1 MEKNYFKKL
10 CFLLFFAV
18 ISLSTFAQ
26 SGSISGKVVDETN
39 LPLPGAAVFLT
50 GTQTSTQTDINGN
63 YRLNGVSYGNV
74 SVTVKFIGYTEQS
87 KSVNLTSTAVTLNF
101 QLVPST
107 KSLNEVVV
115 VGYGTSTKRDVKG
128 SIVSVGAKAFEDVT
142 VPTFNAGLQG
152 RASGLQVSQSNGVP
166 GSATRVR
173 IRGTSSISGSGDPLY
188 VIDGVPVFN
197 EDPSD
202 GDFGR
207 NPTKAGKLDP
217 LAYLNPNDIESI
229 DILKDAAAAAI
240 YGSRGANGV
249 IQITT
254 KKGKAGKTIVSLST
268 TYGTSEITR
277 KLPLLNASEWLQI
290 YNEARVNDGG
300 LPLGPNESISPT
312 GFSYIP
318 GQNLGVNTD
327 WIDQATRKG
336 DVTETNLSVRGGNE
350 KTRFFI
356 SGGYRKENSIL
367 KGGAYERGGA
377 RVNID
382 NNASDRLD
390 VGLQLGIYRSKNDQV
405 PTSFNGG
412 IGAAQS
418 FSLPIYPVYN
428 ADGTFFGTQFQNTG
442 FNIVAQR
449 QSTYQSKDFRTNGNV
464 YLAYK
469 ISKELTFRTENGL
482 DLLNQTEG
490 RYESNINRYFR
501 GKDYTQPKPY
511 PDLAPIGLATASERQ
526 YQVINVNTNNYF
538 TFKKDFGSKHVT
550 DATLGFNYQR
560 ANQAQIA
567 FSASGGG
574 VGFINSYYQQGSNNL
589 GFAPGAIEPGN
600 TIPPTTSAYSQADIL
615 TGILSYFVRA
625 NYKYNNKYLFGVSA
639 RYDGSPKFGQNNK
652 FGLFPAAS
660 AAWIISDEDFL
671 KDNNAISYLK
681 LRASFGVTGNDGTQ
695 VFQYLQTYSS
705 GGSYAGGFGQ
715 KPNNL
720 SNPDLKWEKNQG
732 IDLGL
737 DFGFLKNRISGTIG
751 VYSKTTSDILVN
763 IPVQL
768 SATGFAGRIFVNADG
783 VKVRNQG
790 IELELTTRNLTGD
803 FRWTTN
809 FNIAHNG
816 NKVTDVGIYTSG
828 DAFDTGEGDTRILK
842 GYPLGINF
850 LPIYAGV
857 DPANGDELIFD
868 KNTGAKIKLTAAS
881 QDVNR
886 VAVGKPNPDV
896 FGGLENVFNYKGFDL
911 SFLLSYQYGNKIYD
925 DGAKYQM
932 GGRLGSWNQR
942 REILS
947 RWQKPGDITD
957 VPRVSFIEGGR
968 ADASNTS
975 RYLYDA
981 SFLRLRTATI
991 AYNLP
996 ADITKSLH
1004 ISNAKVFVSGQN
1016 LFVLTKYA
1024 GWDPEVVR
1032 YNFNPTQSNSS
1043 YAAPYLP
1050 TPQARTYSLGINVGF

>member
-1 MEKNYFKKL
+1 MLKHGL
-10 CFLLFFAV
+10 FLLIFMLAINV
-18 ISLSTFAQ
+18 YGQ
-26 SGSISGKVVDETN
+26 VGSITGKVVDENN
-39 LPLPGAAVFLT
+39 LPLPGALVTIDQNKKSISTDSNGGYRFT
-50 GTQTSTQTDINGN
+50 G
-63 YRLNGVSYGNV
+63 LSYGNV
-74 SVTVKFIGYTEQS
+74 SVTVKFIGYDNFTKTVKLSADQS
-87 KSVNLTSTAVTLNF
+87 SLDFKLL
-101 QLVPST
+101 PSL

-152 RASGLQVSQSNGVP
+152 RASGLQVSQSSGVP

-207 NPTKAGKLDP
+207 NPTKAGKIDP

-254 KKGKAGKTIVSLST
+254 KKGKAGKTVVSLSS
-268 TYGTSEITR
+268 TYGVSEITR

-312 GFSYIP
+312 GFSFIP

-336 DVTETNLSVRGGNE
+336 DVTETNLSVRGGND

-356 SGGYRKENSIL
+356 SGNYRKENSVL
-367 KGGAYERGGA
+367 EGGAFERGGA

-382 NNASDRLD
+382 NNATDRLD

-428 ADGTFFGTQFQNTG
+428 PDGSFFGTQYQNTG

-449 QSTYQSKDFRTNGNV
+449 ASTYQSKDFRTNGNV

-482 DLLNQTEG
+482 DLLNQTES
-490 RYESNINRYFR
+490 RYESNINRYFT
-501 GKDYTQPKPY
+501 GKDYNQPKPY
-511 PDLAPIGLATASERQ
+511 PDLAPIGLATAGERQ
-526 YQVINVNTNNYF
+526 YQVININTNNYF
-538 TFKKDFGSKHVT
+538 TFKKDFGPKNIF

-560 ANQAQIA
+560 ANQSQVAY
-567 FSASGGG
+567 SASGGG
-574 VGFINSYYQQGSNNL
+574 VGFINPYYKQGSNNL

-615 TGILSYFVRA
+615 TGILSYFLRA
-625 NYKYNNKYLFGVSA
+625 NYKFNNKYLFGVSA
-639 RYDGSPKFGQNNK
+639 RYDGSPKFGANNK

-671 KDNNAISYLK
+671 KNNAAISFLK
-681 LRASFGVTGNDGTQ
+681 MRASFGITGNDGTQ
-695 VFQYLQTYSS
+695 VYQYLQTYSS

-763 IPVQL
+763 IPIQQ
-768 SATGFAGRIFVNADG
+768 SATGFANRIFVNANG

-790 IELELTTRNLTGD
+790 IEFELTTRNLTGN
-803 FRWTTN
+803 FKWTTN

-868 KNTGAKIKLTAAS
+868 KTTGAKIKLTAAS
-881 QDVNR
+881 QDANR

-896 FGGLENVFNYKGFDL
+896 FGGLENIFSYKGFDL
-911 SFLLSYQYGNKIYD
+911 SVLLSYQYGNKIYD

-968 ADASNTS
+968 ADQSNTS

-981 SFLRLRTATI
+981 SFLRLRTTTL
-991 AYNLP
+991 AYNIPSSIIKLLK
-996 ADITKSLH
+996 IN
-1004 ISNAKVFVSGQN
+1004 NAKIFVSGQN

-1032 YNFNPTQSNSS
+1032 YNFNPTQANSS
-1043 YAAPYLP
+1043 YGAPYLP